1 MKKKSNHNSK
11 NYQTPAEQSA
21 QLLKKYTGWGE
32 GRVAEVGDE
41 LLKHNSNLSPEA
53 QKALRGAMSQIASRM
68 ANLDNPKE

>member
-1 MKKKSNHNSK
+1 MKESNHNCK

-21 QLLKKYTGWGE
+21 QLLKDAGWDE

-53 QKALRGAMSQIASRM
+53 QKVLRGAMSQIVSRM